1 MRLLPV
7 NILSS
12 VLLIMLCTTGK
23 AYAQK
28 NYDYQDTRKK
38 NEGFARLQP
47 HDLRSDVATFSLS
60 GISESVGA
68 LPLEKINYTNFGN
81 DFMDFAGDGI
91 KVSVRTAPFD
101 ASKHKLQY
109 DEKYLIKIDK
119 RTYYGNYGKMP
130 LTTIAAITLTIN
142 GDTVSIPEFSYNDL
156 HNINFDYTNKGVK
169 RTTNGVYK
177 SKDGH
182 RIYIYLFSKDNTGSY
197 EVTWIIQDKIYMR
210 RILDYGFM

>member
-1 MRLLPV
+1 MKSFTI
-7 NILSS
+7 NSFFILVA
-12 VLLIMLCTTGK
+12 VLFCTNGK
-23 AYAQK
+23 VYAQK

-38 NEGFARLQP
+38 NESFARLQP
-47 HDLRSDVATFSLS
+47 RDLRSDVAIFTLS

-68 LPLEKINYTNFGN
+68 LPLAKINYTNFGK
-81 DFMDFAGDGI
+81 DFMDFEGDGI

-101 ASKHKLQY
+101 STKHKLQF

-119 RTYYGNYGKMP
+119 RPYYGNYGNMP
-130 LTTIAAITLTIN
+130 LTTISNITMTVN
-142 GDTVSIPEFSYNDL
+142 GDTVSIPEFAYNDL

-169 RTTNGVYK
+169 RTTNGVFR

-197 EVTWIIQDKIYMR
+197 EVTWIIQDKKYVR
-210 RILDYGFM
+210 RVLDYGFM